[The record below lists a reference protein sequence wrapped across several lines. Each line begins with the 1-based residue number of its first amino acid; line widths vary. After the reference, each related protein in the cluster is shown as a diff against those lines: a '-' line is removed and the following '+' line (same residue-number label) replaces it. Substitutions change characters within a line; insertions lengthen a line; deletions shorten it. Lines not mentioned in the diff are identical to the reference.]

1 MYIDGFDMKSGFNRL
16 PANLT
21 ENIDVNGENATI
33 ADSYIGKNLDPFY
46 QRFEN
51 D

>member
-1 MYIDGFDMKSGFNRL
+1 MYIDGFDMKTGFNRL
-16 PANLT
+16 PADVN
-21 ENIDVNGENATI
+21 ENVDINGENATI
-33 ADSYIGKNLDPFY
+33 ADSYIGKTQDTFY